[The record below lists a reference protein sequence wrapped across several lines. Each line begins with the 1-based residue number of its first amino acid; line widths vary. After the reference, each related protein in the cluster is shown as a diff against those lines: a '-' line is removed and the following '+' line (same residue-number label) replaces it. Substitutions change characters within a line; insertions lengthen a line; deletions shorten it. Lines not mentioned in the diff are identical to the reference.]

1 MTAPSPQ
8 VQYAGVGVVGADQF
22 NSTVQVVLNY
32 AQLRTF
38 PGLNDMACLALG
50 TTSENDG
57 GQAIFYFSAA
67 STAADNNSTVI
78 APTGSATGRWLR
90 LGSTL

>member
-1 MTAPSPQ
+1 MVAPAPT

-38 PGLNDMACLALG
+38 TGLNDMAVLALG
-50 TTSENDG
+50 TVSENDG
-57 GQAIFYFSAA
+57 GQALFYFNATSI
-67 STAADNNSTVI
+67 AADNSTTVI
-78 APTGSATGRWLR
+78 APSGSVTGRWLR